1 MVDSKLLPPASALS
15 RRTFILGML
24 TTGYA
29 VAASPVEDNII
40 RTDTQ
45 GLTTGAINI
54 PTATGLIPGYY
65 ARPAKSG
72 RFPVVLVIH
81 EAFGVHEHIQDICR
95 RYAKVGYL
103 AIAPELFIR
112 QGDVT
117 KHTEIVKIFNEVISK
132 VPDDQVN
139 SDLDATLA
147 YARKSLQGHKSLA
160 GAVGYC
166 WGGRAVWEYAYHNP
180 KLTAGL
186 AYYGRVEGMV
196 SDERPLDPID
206 FGSEIKVPVLGLY
219 GEKTPAFLSTRWRVC
234 RPNSISPA
242 VVRRSLCCPVSVMPS
257 TPTTAPITT
266 RRRPRKPGPWAWPG
280 SANTACPVW
289 SSPGAAL

>member
-1 MVDSKLLPPASALS
+1 MEKPTPLS

-29 VAASPVEDNII
+29 LAASPVTDNII
-40 RTDTQ
+40 RTDTV
-45 GLTTGAINI
+45 GLTAGPIEI
-54 PTATGLIPGYY
+54 PTATGKIPGYY
-65 ARPAKSG
+65 ARPAKAAAG
-72 RFPVVLVIH
+72 KCPVVLVIH

-95 RYAKVGYL
+95 RYAKAGYL
-103 AIAPELFIR
+103 AIAPELFVR

-117 KHTEIVKIFNEVISK
+117 KHTEVVTIFNEVISK

-147 YARKSLQGHKSLA
+147 YARKNLQGHKSLA

-206 FGSEIKVPVLGLY
+206 FGSELKVPVLGLY
-219 GEKTPAFLSTRWRVC
+219 AEKDT
-234 RPNSISPA
+234 SISLESVA
-242 VVRRSLCCPVSVMPS
+242 RMQVELKKSGSGSEIVVLPGVGHAFNSDYRASYNKAAAEKAWELGIAWFRKYRMP
-257 TPTTAPITT
+257 
-266 RRRPRKPGPWAWPG
+266 G
-280 SANTACPVW
+280 V
-289 SSPGAAL
+289 

>member
-1 MVDSKLLPPASALS
+1 MNKPSPLS

-29 VAASPVEDNII
+29 LAASPVTDNII
-40 RTDTQ
+40 RTDTV
-45 GLTTGAINI
+45 GLTAGPIEI
-54 PTATGLIPGYY
+54 PTATGKIPGYY
-65 ARPAKSG
+65 ARPAKAAAG
-72 RFPVVLVIH
+72 KCPVVLVIH

-95 RYAKVGYL
+95 RYAKAGYL
-103 AIAPELFIR
+103 AIAPELFVR

-117 KHTEIVKIFNEVISK
+117 KHTEVVTIFNEVISK

-147 YARKSLQGHKSLA
+147 YARKNLQGHKSLA

-206 FGSEIKVPVLGLY
+206 FGSELKVPVLGLY
-219 GEKTPAFLSTRWRVC
+219 AEKDT
-234 RPNSISPA
+234 SISLESVA
-242 VVRRSLCCPVSVMPS
+242 RMQVELKKSGSGSEIVVLPGVGHAFNSDYRASYNKAAAEKAWELGIAWLRKYRMP
-257 TPTTAPITT
+257 
-266 RRRPRKPGPWAWPG
+266 G
-280 SANTACPVW
+280 V
-289 SSPGAAL
+289 

>member
-1 MVDSKLLPPASALS
+1 MNKPSPLS

-29 VAASPVEDNII
+29 LAASPVTDNII
-40 RTDTQ
+40 RTDTV
-45 GLTTGAINI
+45 GLTAGPIEI
-54 PTATGLIPGYY
+54 PTATGKIPGYY
-65 ARPAKSG
+65 ARPAKAAAG
-72 RFPVVLVIH
+72 KCPVVLIIH

-95 RYAKVGYL
+95 RYAKAGYL
-103 AIAPELFIR
+103 AIAPELFVR

-117 KHTEIVKIFNEVISK
+117 KHTEVVTIFNEVISK

-147 YARKSLQGHKSLA
+147 YARKNLQGHKSLV

-206 FGSEIKVPVLGLY
+206 FGSELKVPVLGLY
-219 GEKTPAFLSTRWRVC
+219 AEKDT
-234 RPNSISPA
+234 SISLESVA
-242 VVRRSLCCPVSVMPS
+242 RMQVELKKSGSGSEIVVLPGVGHAFNSDYRASYNKAAAEKAWELGIAWFRKYRMP
-257 TPTTAPITT
+257 
-266 RRRPRKPGPWAWPG
+266 G
-280 SANTACPVW
+280 V
-289 SSPGAAL
+289 

>member
-1 MVDSKLLPPASALS
+1 MNKPSPLS

-29 VAASPVEDNII
+29 LAASPVTDNII
-40 RTDTQ
+40 RTDTV
-45 GLTTGAINI
+45 GLTAGPIEI
-54 PTATGLIPGYY
+54 PTATGKIPGYY
-65 ARPAKSG
+65 ARPAKAAAG
-72 RFPVVLVIH
+72 KCPVVLIIH

-95 RYAKVGYL
+95 RYAKAGYL
-103 AIAPELFIR
+103 AIAPELFVR

-117 KHTEIVKIFNEVISK
+117 KHTEVVTIFNEVISR

-147 YARKSLQGHKSLA
+147 YARKNLQGHKSLV

-206 FGSEIKVPVLGLY
+206 FGSELKVPVLGLY
-219 GEKTPAFLSTRWRVC
+219 AEKDT
-234 RPNSISPA
+234 SISLESVA
-242 VVRRSLCCPVSVMPS
+242 RMQVELKKSGSGSEIVVLPGVGHAFNSDYRASYNKAAAEKAWELGIAWFRKYRMP
-257 TPTTAPITT
+257 
-266 RRRPRKPGPWAWPG
+266 G
-280 SANTACPVW
+280 V
-289 SSPGAAL
+289 

>member
-1 MVDSKLLPPASALS
+1 MEKPTPLS

-29 VAASPVEDNII
+29 LAASPVQDNII
-40 RTDTQ
+40 KTDTT
-45 GLTTGAINI
+45 GLTAGAIQI
-54 PTATGLIPGYY
+54 PTPNGKIPGYY
-65 ARPAKSG
+65 AHPAKPG
-72 RFPVVLVIH
+72 RHPVVVVIH
-81 EAFGVHEHIQDICR
+81 EAFGVHEHIQDVCR
-95 RYAKVGYL
+95 RYAKAGYL
-103 AIAPELFIR
+103 AIAPELFVR

-117 KHTEIVKIFNEVISK
+117 KHTEVATIFNEVISK

-139 SDLDATLA
+139 ADLDATID
-147 YARKSLQGHKSLA
+147 YARKSLQGHKTLA

-206 FGSEIKVPVLGLY
+206 FGSELKVPVLGLY
-219 GEKTPAFLSTRWRVC
+219 AEKDA
-234 RPNSISPA
+234 SIS
-242 VVRRSLCCPVSVMPS
+242 LDSVARMQAELKKSSSGSEIIVLPGVGHAFNADYRANYNKAAAEKAWELGMAWFRKYGMP
-257 TPTTAPITT
+257 
-266 RRRPRKPGPWAWPG
+266 G
-280 SANTACPVW
+280 V
-289 SSPGAAL
+289 

>member
-103 AIAPELFIR
+103 AVAPELFIR

-117 KHTEIVKIFNEVISK
+117 QHTEIVKIFNEVISK

-147 YARKSLQGHKSLA
+147 YARKSLQGHKSLV

-219 GEKTPAFLSTRWRVC
+219 AEKDTSIPLDSVARMQAELKKSGSGSEIIVLPGVGHAF
-234 RPNSISPA
+234 NSDYRANYNKAAAEKAWSLGLAWFRKYGMPG
-242 VVRRSLCCPVSVMPS
+242 VV
-257 TPTTAPITT
+257 
-266 RRRPRKPGPWAWPG
+266 
-280 SANTACPVW
+280 
-289 SSPGAAL
+289 

>member
-1 MVDSKLLPPASALS
+1 MEKPTPLS

-29 VAASPVEDNII
+29 LAASPVTDNII
-40 RTDTQ
+40 RTDTV
-45 GLTTGAINI
+45 GLTAGPIEI
-54 PTATGLIPGYY
+54 PTATGKIPGYY
-65 ARPAKSG
+65 ARPAKAAAG
-72 RFPVVLVIH
+72 KCPVVLVIH

-95 RYAKVGYL
+95 RYAKAGYL
-103 AIAPELFIR
+103 AIAPELFVR

-117 KHTEIVKIFNEVISK
+117 KHTEVVTIFNEVISK

-147 YARKSLQGHKSLA
+147 YARKNLQGHKSLV

-206 FGSEIKVPVLGLY
+206 FGSELKVPVLGLY
-219 GEKTPAFLSTRWRVC
+219 AEKDT
-234 RPNSISPA
+234 SISLESVA
-242 VVRRSLCCPVSVMPS
+242 RMQVELKKSGSGSEIVVLPGVGHAFNSDYRASYNKAAAEKAWELGIAWFRKYRMP
-257 TPTTAPITT
+257 
-266 RRRPRKPGPWAWPG
+266 G
-280 SANTACPVW
+280 V
-289 SSPGAAL
+289 

>member
-1 MVDSKLLPPASALS
+1 MDTKLPPLT

-29 VAASPVEDNII
+29 LAASPVTDNII
-40 RTDTQ
+40 RTDTV
-45 GLTTGAINI
+45 GLTAGPIEI
-54 PTATGLIPGYY
+54 PTATGKIPGYY
-65 ARPAKSG
+65 ARPAKAAAG
-72 RFPVVLVIH
+72 KCPVVLVIH

-95 RYAKVGYL
+95 RYAKAGYL
-103 AIAPELFIR
+103 AIAPELFVR

-117 KHTEIVKIFNEVISK
+117 KHTEVVTIFNEVISK

-147 YARKSLQGHKSLA
+147 YARKNLQGHKTLV

-206 FGSEIKVPVLGLY
+206 FGSELKVPVLGLY
-219 GEKTPAFLSTRWRVC
+219 AEKDT
-234 RPNSISPA
+234 SISLESVA
-242 VVRRSLCCPVSVMPS
+242 RMQAELKKSSSGSEIVVLPGVGHAFNADYRANYDKAAAEKAWTLGIAWFRKYGMP
-257 TPTTAPITT
+257 
-266 RRRPRKPGPWAWPG
+266 G
-280 SANTACPVW
+280 V
-289 SSPGAAL
+289 

>member
-1 MVDSKLLPPASALS
+1 MNTPSSLS

-24 TTGYA
+24 SSGYA
-29 VAASPVEDNII
+29 IAASPVTDNII
-40 RTDTQ
+40 RTDTN
-45 GLTTGAINI
+45 GLVTGQIEI
-54 PTATGLIPGYY
+54 PTATGKIPGYY
-65 ARPAKSG
+65 ARPAKPG
-72 RFPVVLVIH
+72 RYPVVLVIH

-103 AIAPELFIR
+103 AVAPELFVR

-117 KHTEIVKIFNEVISK
+117 KHTEVVTIFNEVISK
-132 VPDDQVN
+132 VPDEQVN
-139 SDLDATLA
+139 TDLDATLE
-147 YARKSLQGHKSLA
+147 YARKSLNGHKTLV

-180 KLTAGL
+180 KLTAGI

-219 GEKTPAFLSTRWRVC
+219 AEKDT
-234 RPNSISPA
+234 SIS
-242 VVRRSLCCPVSVMPS
+242 LESVARMQAELKKS
-257 TPTTAPITT
+257 GSGSEIIVL
-266 RRRPRKPGPWAWPG
+266 PGVGHAFNSDYRANYNKAAAEKAWTLG
-280 SANTACPVW
+280 LNWFSKYRM
-289 SSPGAAL
+289 PGA

>member
-1 MVDSKLLPPASALS
+1 MQKPTPLS

-29 VAASPVEDNII
+29 LAASPVQDNII
-40 RTDTQ
+40 RTDTV
-45 GLTTGAINI
+45 GLTAGSIEI
-54 PTATGLIPGYY
+54 PTATGKIPGYY
-65 ARPAKSG
+65 ARPAKAAAGKS
-72 RFPVVLVIH
+72 PVVLVIH

-95 RYAKVGYL
+95 RYAKAGYL
-103 AIAPELFIR
+103 AIAPELFVR

-117 KHTEIVKIFNEVISK
+117 KHTEVVTIFNEVISK

-147 YARKSLQGHKSLA
+147 YARKNLQGHKTLV

-180 KLTAGL
+180 KLTAGM

-206 FGSEIKVPVLGLY
+206 FGSELKVPVLGLY
-219 GEKTPAFLSTRWRVC
+219 AEKDT
-234 RPNSISPA
+234 SISLESVA
-242 VVRRSLCCPVSVMPS
+242 RMQAELKKSGSGSEIVVLPGVGHAFNSDYRANYNKVAAEKAWELG
-257 TPTTAPITT
+257 ITWF
-266 RRRPRKPGPWAWPG
+266 RKYGMSG
-280 SANTACPVW
+280 V
-289 SSPGAAL
+289 

>member
-1 MVDSKLLPPASALS
+1 MEKPTPLS

-29 VAASPVEDNII
+29 LAASPVQDNII
-40 RTDTQ
+40 RTDTV
-45 GLTTGAINI
+45 GLTAGSIEI
-54 PTATGLIPGYY
+54 PTATGKIPGYY
-65 ARPAKSG
+65 ARPAKTVAG
-72 RFPVVLVIH
+72 KCPVVLVIH

-95 RYAKVGYL
+95 RYAKAGYL
-103 AIAPELFIR
+103 AIAPELFVR

-117 KHTEIVKIFNEVISK
+117 KHTEVVTIFNEVISK

-147 YARKSLQGHKSLA
+147 YARKNLQGHKTLV

-206 FGSEIKVPVLGLY
+206 FGSELKVPVLGLY
-219 GEKTPAFLSTRWRVC
+219 AEKDT
-234 RPNSISPA
+234 SISLESVA
-242 VVRRSLCCPVSVMPS
+242 RMQAELKKSGSGSEIVVLPGVGHAFNSDYRANYNKAAAEKAWELGIAWFRKYGMP
-257 TPTTAPITT
+257 
-266 RRRPRKPGPWAWPG
+266 G
-280 SANTACPVW
+280 V
-289 SSPGAAL
+289 

>member
-1 MVDSKLLPPASALS
+1 MVDSKLLPTASPLS

-45 GLTTGAINI
+45 GLTAGAVNI
-54 PTATGLIPGYY
+54 PTATGQIPGYY

-132 VPDDQVN
+132 VPDEQVN
-139 SDLDATLA
+139 NDLDATLA
-147 YARKSLQGHKSLA
+147 YARKSLQGHKSLV

-219 GEKTPAFLSTRWRVC
+219 AEKDT
-234 RPNSISPA
+234 SISLDSVARMQAELNKSGSGSEIIVLPGVGHA
-242 VVRRSLCCPVSVMPS
+242 FNSDYRSNYNKVAAEKAWSLGLAWFRKYGMPG
-257 TPTTAPITT
+257 I
-266 RRRPRKPGPWAWPG
+266 
-280 SANTACPVW
+280 V
-289 SSPGAAL
+289 

>member
-1 MVDSKLLPPASALS
+1 MDKLPPLS
-15 RRTFILGML
+15 RRTFIIGML
-24 TTGYA
+24 ASGYA
-29 VAASPVEDNII
+29 LAASPVTDNII
-40 RTDTQ
+40 RTDTA
-45 GLTTGAINI
+45 GLTAGPIQI
-54 PTATGLIPGYY
+54 PTSHGMIPGYY
-65 ARPAKSG
+65 ARPAKPG
-72 RFPVVLVIH
+72 KYPVVLVIH

-103 AIAPELFIR
+103 AIAPELFVR

-117 KHTEIVKIFNEVISK
+117 KHTEIVTIFNEVISK

-139 SDLDATLA
+139 ADLDATLA
-147 YARKSLQGHKSLA
+147 YARKSLQGHKTLV

-206 FGSEIKVPVLGLY
+206 FGSELKVPVLGLY
-219 GEKTPAFLSTRWRVC
+219 AEKDT
-234 RPNSISPA
+234 SIS
-242 VVRRSLCCPVSVMPS
+242 LDSVARMQTELKKSGSGSEIIVLPGVGHAFNSDYRANYNKEAAQKAWDLGLAWFRKYGMP
-257 TPTTAPITT
+257 
-266 RRRPRKPGPWAWPG
+266 G
-280 SANTACPVW
+280 V
-289 SSPGAAL
+289 

>member
-1 MVDSKLLPPASALS
+1 MDTKLPPLT

-29 VAASPVEDNII
+29 LAASPVTDNII
-40 RTDTQ
+40 RTDTV
-45 GLTTGAINI
+45 GLTAGPIEI
-54 PTATGLIPGYY
+54 PTATGKIPGYY
-65 ARPAKSG
+65 ARPAKAAAG
-72 RFPVVLVIH
+72 KCPVVLVIH

-95 RYAKVGYL
+95 RYAKAGYL
-103 AIAPELFIR
+103 AIAPELFVR

-117 KHTEIVKIFNEVISK
+117 KHTEVVTIFNEVISR

-147 YARKSLQGHKSLA
+147 YARKNLQGHKTLV

-206 FGSEIKVPVLGLY
+206 FGSELKVPVLGLY
-219 GEKTPAFLSTRWRVC
+219 AEKDT
-234 RPNSISPA
+234 SISLDSVA
-242 VVRRSLCCPVSVMPS
+242 RMQAELKKSGSGSEIVVLPGVGHAFNSDYRANYDKAAAEKAWTLGIAWFRKYGMP
-257 TPTTAPITT
+257 
-266 RRRPRKPGPWAWPG
+266 G
-280 SANTACPVW
+280 V
-289 SSPGAAL
+289 

>member
-1 MVDSKLLPPASALS
+1 MDKLSSLS

-29 VAASPVEDNII
+29 LAASPVQGNII
-40 RTDTQ
+40 RTDTN
-45 GLTTGAINI
+45 GLATGSLEI
-54 PTATGLIPGYY
+54 PTKTGKVPGYY
-65 ARPAKSG
+65 ARPTKPG
-72 RFPVVLVIH
+72 RYPVVLVIH
-81 EAFGVHEHIQDICR
+81 EAFGVHEHIQDMCR
-95 RYAKVGYL
+95 RYAKAGYL
-103 AIAPELFIR
+103 AIAPELFVR

-117 KHTEIVKIFNEVISK
+117 KHTEVVTIFNEVISK

-147 YARKSLQGHKSLA
+147 YARKNLQGHKTLV

-206 FGSEIKVPVLGLY
+206 FGSELKVPVLGLY
-219 GEKTPAFLSTRWRVC
+219 AENDA
-234 RPNSISPA
+234 SIS
-242 VVRRSLCCPVSVMPS
+242 LESVARMQVELKKSSSGSEIIVLPGVGH
-257 TPTTAPITT
+257 AFNADY
-266 RRRPRKPGPWAWPG
+266 RANYNKAAAEKAWDLGMAWFRKYGM
-280 SANTACPVW
+280 
-289 SSPGAAL
+289 PGA